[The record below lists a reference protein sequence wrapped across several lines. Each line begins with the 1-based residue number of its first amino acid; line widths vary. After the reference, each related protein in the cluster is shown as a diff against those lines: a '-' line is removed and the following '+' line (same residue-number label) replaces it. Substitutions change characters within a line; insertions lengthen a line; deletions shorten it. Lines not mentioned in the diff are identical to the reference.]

1 MDFSPTAVVD
11 TSPGGIPGAEC
22 RPHGSGTTNRK
33 PRPVRARTTR
43 RAAALPIDPSPKADD
58 ELIARAMALLEG
70 RMRRDPVKLS
80 SPLEVEQFLT
90 LRFAGLEHEVFA
102 CLWLDATNRL
112 IAAEELF
119 RGTLTQ
125 TSVYPREIVKQG
137 LRYNAAAVVLAHNH
151 PSGNPAPSNADR
163 MLTSALKSALA
174 LVDVLVLDHIVVAGT
189 QTTSFATHGLL

>member
-1 MDFSPTAVVD
+1 
-11 TSPGGIPGAEC
+11 
-22 RPHGSGTTNRK
+22 
-33 PRPVRARTTR
+33 
-43 RAAALPIDPSPKADD
+43 
-58 ELIARAMALLEG
+58 
-70 RMRRDPVKLS
+70 MRRNPVKLS

-102 CLWLDATNRL
+102 CLWLDAANRL

-189 QTTSFATHGLL
+189 QTTSFASHGLL

>member
-11 TSPGGIPGAEC
+11 ALPCGVAGSDC
-22 RPHGSGTTNRK
+22 RPRTAETANRK
-33 PRPVRARTTR
+33 PRPVRACSPRCV
-43 RAAALPIDPSPKADD
+43 AALPADLSRSADD
-58 ELIARAMALLEG
+58 ALIAQAIALLEG
-70 RMRRDPVKLS
+70 RMRRNPVALS
-80 SPLEVEQFLT
+80 SPREVEQFLT

-102 CLWLDATNRL
+102 CLWLDAANRL

-151 PSGNPAPSNADR
+151 PSGNPTPSNADR
-163 MLTSALKSALA
+163 MLTSALKTALA
-174 LVDVLVLDHIVVAGT
+174 LVDVQVLDHIVVAGT
-189 QTTSFATHGLL
+189 QTTSFASHGLL